1 MNMNLI
7 NAVVAKV
14 AQDSFDDHNVHMTES
29 QVNDYK
35 KTLIQDVQTRKISE
49 HDLSDYLRGF

>member
-1 MNMNLI
+1 MNLI